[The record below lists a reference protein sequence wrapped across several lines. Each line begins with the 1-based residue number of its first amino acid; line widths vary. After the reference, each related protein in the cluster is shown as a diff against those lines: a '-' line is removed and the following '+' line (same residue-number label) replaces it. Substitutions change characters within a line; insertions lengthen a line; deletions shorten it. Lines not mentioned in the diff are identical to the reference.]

1 MKEPCQTPQ
10 IFPQKT
16 AAEGGG
22 ATDGGTPKRE
32 VQRAAI
38 LNTDLTDKTD
48 LALNEAMCTALAG
61 DWVVSVGAFGGGHV
75 IGLVAVPID
84 LLQCVVVKL

>member
-1 MKEPCQTPQ
+1 M
-10 IFPQKT
+10 
-16 AAEGGG
+16 
-22 ATDGGTPKRE
+22 
-32 VQRAAI
+32 QRAAI